1 MSSELS
7 ALQRG
12 MAQALRQPR
21 SLSKLPEHAA
31 FALEHIAGNDRL
43 SPVEQL
49 DIYREQFWLRHTSSL
64 VEDFPGLG
72 GILGQDDWERLA
84 EQYLT
89 QVAPTSYTLRDL
101 GSRLPEVLA
110 AADWL
115 PHQALCLDMARLE
128 LAYIEVFDAEDRPA
142 LTPERL
148 ATIPEEHFA
157 EARLVLS
164 PALRLLSVG
173 YPVADLRRKLR
184 ETGDEPV
191 AIPEPRPMHLV
202 VYRHERRLWDM
213 SLSPVAFAF
222 LTALAAGHALG
233 AAAERAVQ
241 SPEAEVELTR
251 GIGQWLQEWTSKGL
265 VSDVTCP
272 AT

>member
-1 MSSELS
+1 MTDDLS

-12 MAQALRQPR
+12 MALALRHPR
-21 SLSKLPEHAA
+21 SLSKAPEHARFA
-31 FALEHIAGNDRL
+31 FEHISGNDRL

-72 GILGQDDWERLA
+72 GILGQEDWEKLA

-89 QVAPTSYTLRDL
+89 QVAPVSHTLRDL
-101 GSRLPEVLA
+101 GARLPEVIA
-110 AADWL
+110 TASWL

-128 LAYIEVFDAEDRPA
+128 LAYIEVFDAVDVPA
-142 LTPERL
+142 LAPERL
-148 ATIPEEHFA
+148 AMVPAEHFA
-157 EARLVLS
+157 EAKLVLS
-164 PALRLLSVG
+164 PAVRLLSVR

-184 ETGDEPV
+184 ENGDEPV

-213 SLSPVAFAF
+213 PLSPVAFAF
-222 LTALAAGHALG
+222 LTALAAGLSLG
-233 AAAERAVQ
+233 TAAERAVQ
-241 SPEAEVELTR
+241 SPEAELELTE
-251 GIGQWLQEWTSKGL
+251 GIGLWLQEWAAKGL
-265 VSDVTCP
+265 VCDVSCP
-272 AT
+272 DL